1 MPYNPV
7 LAELMMRERVTYNQ
21 AKFEQKH
28 LARLAASS
36 QHARGGRLADS
47 LSLKSLRSFAA
58 SGLARSS
65 TVVRAA
71 WQRAQPWFSPPPMAE
86 EDCAEA

>member
-1 MPYNPV
+1 MLNSPV
-7 LAELMMRERVTYNQ
+7 LAEWEMQVRVRNNAVEMERMR
-21 AKFEQKH
+21 

-36 QHARGGRLADS
+36 QDAPGGRLPAS
-47 LSLKSLRSFAA
+47 LSLKSLQSFAA

-65 TVVRAA
+65 SLARAA
-71 WQRAQPWFSPPPMAE
+71 WQRAQPWFSQPPMTE